1 MNELYQRP
9 DLKSVSIYLTDAWIS
24 LSLTVSSFHET
35 NAMAGIKVRRLV
47 LWMLLSDLVDEKP
60 VNLRNLL
67 SETSQI
73 SVVD

>member
-1 MNELYQRP
+1 V
-9 DLKSVSIYLTDAWIS
+9 DV
-24 LSLTVSSFHET
+24 V
-35 NAMAGIKVRRLV
+35 V
-47 LWMLLSDLVDEKP
+47 DLVDEKP